1 MVDLENITVLETE
14 ADVKQFLKEWKD
26 EPKAKKVR
34 RCGCG
39 AELAK
44 GRQKCD
50 KCASASVRAGKL
62 RYYRRRKGI
71 DDNGQ
76 EKGL

>member
-44 GRQKCD
+44 WRQKCD

-71 DDNGQ
+71 DEG
-76 EKGL
+76 

>member
-1 MVDLENITVLETE
+1 MGNWNHMIVLETDE
-14 ADVKQFLKEWKD
+14 DVKQFLKEWKD

-39 AELAK
+39 AELARW
-44 GRQKCD
+44 RQKCD

-71 DDNGQ
+71 DEAG
-76 EKGL
+76 